1 MKGRKKRAIQP
12 MKTWNVSA
20 SFAEVQWSWKAHS
33 GQILEGK
40 QERYGAE
47 EEWREPDLINS

>member
-40 QERYGAE
+40 RERYGAE